1 MIRSLVVG
9 EDGVTV
15 HEDPAA
21 AKSATGTTWIA
32 VDTTDPEHVNTVSEV
47 FGIHAL
53 SIEDIRNGVRPKT
66 ETFAEHTFVLV
77 KSATLRRGETTFEE
91 ELDDTAVGLFIGT
104 DWLVTVTT
112 ETVPA
117 LESAWESV
125 TAGESRALGRG
136 PDYLAYR
143 IIDRIVDSY
152 FGLLDEIEDRIERI
166 EEAVIDDPGQQT
178 LGEINAARR
187 ELLSIRKVVWPTREA
202 IGPLARGD
210 PDQIATGTEKYFRD
224 VYDHLIQQGDLVET
238 YRDLVTGARDIYLNV
253 LSMSTNEVMKR
264 LTVVA
269 TIVLPMTVVVGVY
282 GMNFETF
289 PELGWTYAYP
299 AVLLGMLG
307 MAGVM
312 IWYFRQ
318 EEWL

>member
-1 MIRSLVVG
+1 MRSLVVG
-9 EDGVTV
+9 DTEVTA
-15 HEDPAA
+15 HDDPAA
-21 AKSATGTTWIA
+21 AKSATGTTWVSI
-32 VDTTDPEHVNTVSEV
+32 DTTDTEQVSTVAEV
-47 FGIHAL
+47 FGIHTL
-53 SIEDIRNGVRPKT
+53 SIEDIRNAVRPKT
-66 ETFAEHTFVLV
+66 ETFTDHTFVLV

-91 ELDDTAVGLFIGT
+91 ELDDTAVGLFIGE

-112 ETVPA
+112 ESVPA
-117 LESAWESV
+117 LEGAWESV
-125 TAGESRALGRG
+125 TAGEARTLGRG

-143 IIDRIVDSY
+143 IIDRIVDAY
-152 FGLLDEIEDRIERI
+152 FNILDEIEDRIERI

-178 LGEINAARR
+178 LAEINAARR
-187 ELLSIRKVVWPTREA
+187 ELLSTRKVVWPTREA

-210 PDQIATGTEKYFRD
+210 PDQIAQGTEKYFRD

-282 GMNFETF
+282 GMNFETM
-289 PELGWTYAYP
+289 PELGWTFGYP